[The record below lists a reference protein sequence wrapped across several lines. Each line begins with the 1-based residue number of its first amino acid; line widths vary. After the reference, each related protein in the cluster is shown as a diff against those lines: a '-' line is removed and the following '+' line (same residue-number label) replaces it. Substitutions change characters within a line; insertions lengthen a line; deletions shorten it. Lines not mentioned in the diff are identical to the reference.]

1 MTETLDLGSP
11 LLSPHLFLFLLNLN
25 TATGQNTM
33 ILKLCYVTA
42 HVYIHDTL
50 QPKPL
55 EEYSSLHHVR
65 SCVRICSSTAV
76 YLISAHLDNSERI
89 CQSFCRLLKPD
100 GVFFFF
106 LQAQPNSRSNTI
118 NQPEAS
124 RKSSGLVSSA
134 LSRQSVLTVQ

>member
-106 LQAQPNSRSNTI
+106 YRLSQTAGATQSISPRPHVSLRASFPARSL
-118 NQPEAS
+118 AS
-124 RKSSGLVSSA
+124 
-134 LSRQSVLTVQ
+134 QF